1 MIANQV
7 QTVRLTIR
15 VVVMSS
21 YMLSDIIRM
30 ILFFM
35 SISLDAKVLLSLK
48 KSIKSTP
55 CATPPSKFDVF
66 KFLV

>member
-7 QTVRLTIR
+7 QTVRLAIR

-21 YMLSDIIRM
+21 YMLSDIICIIM
-30 ILFFM
+30 FFM
-35 SISLDAKVLLSLK
+35 SISSDEKVLLSLK
-48 KSIKSTP
+48 QPIKSIP

>member
-35 SISLDAKVLLSLK
+35 LISLDAKVLLSLK
-48 KSIKSTP
+48 KPIKSIP
-55 CATPPSKFDVF
+55 CATPPSKVDVF

>member
-1 MIANQV
+1 MIVNHV

-15 VVVMSS
+15 FVVMLS
-21 YMLSDIIRM
+21 YMLPDIICM

-35 SISLDAKVLLSLK
+35 SISLDAKALLSLK

-55 CATPPSKFDVF
+55 CATPPSKFNVF
-66 KFLV
+66 KVLV